1 MTHFL
6 NKVLGELKSNKKLN
20 SNPLV
25 KMLVEST
32 NKSIALGENPHKVY
46 TDLKRGVFSINEQ
59 VKIEALK
66 TLVGQIKKAETTPE
80 AKVEAIAKEVN
91 LKAKLKAV
99 KESITY
105 SNPIVKVELDIFE
118 SKLEGGAPD
127 FYLCPQFM
135 HILEKHS
142 YDKTFNKVLLE
153 TRKYIETNEAKLHM
167 LYAIYEMDSV
177 NSPIYAG
184 VSNSLKE
191 MLINRQ
197 YTADSL
203 KLKYGSSI
211 PLITNL
217 IGNLRL
223 IESKKSGDF
232 TLGEG
237 NGDTQVDNL
246 VAPMISTKDGMII
259 YLDNR
264 FLSIRESK
272 GLLGCESVVHVNS
285 NYKIAELDPNY
296 VKKNL
301 SSFYSICEAYATLGF
316 TKTQDGLGVESKSLR
331 NIKIGLKLNEKRNL
345 DLYVNDRLADSSK
358 EAQQTLAFATSLQ
371 TIQNKQLINTVLEN
385 SNKVFNFEFIKT
397 LTNHRLGRE
406 AMVAKLDKDYFICE
420 KLNQVEHQWKKMT
433 PNQLYNYIKESF
445 NYDIRPIF
453 GEKISSSEI
462 KIGKIEARKKEILV
476 EVEKLEESV
485 QKLKLATQNK
495 ELDTNGVKKLDL
507 IRESIEA
514 MINTLKEEYIS
525 IDLVKQE
532 I

>member
-32 NKSIALGENPHKVY
+32 DKSIALGENPHKVY
-46 TDLKRGVFSINEQ
+46 TDLKKGLYSINEQ
-59 VKIEALK
+59 VKLDALK
-66 TLVGQIKKAETTPE
+66 PLIGQIKKAETTPE
-80 AKVEAIAKEVN
+80 AMVEAIAKEVN
-91 LKAKLKAV
+91 LKSKIKSL

-105 SNPIVKVELDIFE
+105 TNPIVKGELDIFE
-118 SKLEGGAPD
+118 AKLDGGAPE
-127 FYLCPQFM
+127 FYLCPQFIS
-135 HILEKHS
+135 ILEKHS
-142 YDKTFNKVLLE
+142 YDKTFSKVLDE
-153 TRKYIETNEAKLHM
+153 TIKYVETNEAKLHM

-191 MLINRQ
+191 MLINKQ

-203 KLKYGSSI
+203 KLKYGNSI

-217 IGNLRL
+217 VSNLRL
-223 IESKKSGDF
+223 IESKKTGAF
-232 TLGEG
+232 TLLEG
-237 NGDTQVDNL
+237 NGDTEVNNL
-246 VAPMISTKDGMII
+246 VAPMLSTKDGMII

-272 GLLGCESVVHVNS
+272 GLLGYESNIHINS

-296 VKKNL
+296 IRKNL

-331 NIKIGLKLNEKRNL
+331 NIKIGLKLNEKRAL
-345 DLYVNDRLADSSK
+345 DLYVNDKKADSSK
-358 EAQQTLAFATSLQ
+358 EAQQTIAFATSLQ
-371 TIQNKQLINTVLEN
+371 TVQNKQLINLVLEN

-397 LTNHRLGRE
+397 LTNHRLGKE
-406 AMVAKLDKDYFICE
+406 IMVAKLNNDYFVCE
-420 KLNQVEHQWKKMT
+420 KLNQVEHSWKKMT
-433 PNQLYNYIKESF
+433 PNQLYTYVKEAFS
-445 NYDIRPIF
+445 YDIRPVF
-453 GEKISSSEI
+453 GEKISESEV
-462 KIGKIEARKKEILV
+462 KINKIESRKKDIIV
-476 EVEKLEESV
+476 EVGKLEESV
-485 QKLKLATQNK
+485 EKLKVATQNK
-495 ELDTNGVKKLDL
+495 DLDFDGVKKLDK
-507 IRESIEA
+507 IRESIES
-514 MINTLKEEYIS
+514 MINTLKEEYVA